1 MEGAADMRAIG
12 ISFAVGTA
20 AGAILFP
27 SALSTGS
34 SLVPAAI
41 ASVLFFLTLSPLL
54 LFNGDSSHGIVM
66 TWAAISFCL
75 AGLFCS
81 VNHVLTS
88 GIQLPP
94 NYLERISGKCLER
107 LCRNIDS
114 IPYHTSGTA
123 PLIKALVTGDRSGL
137 SKETVAIF
145 RASGA
150 SHILAL
156 SGLHLGMIYLIIT
169 RLTVLFGNSPRARVA
184 RYSLTVGTSGFY
196 ALMTGMSPSIVR
208 AFLFI
213 LIGETGKLTGRMRDP
228 SRIFLAALT
237 VQLAMKPEVISTTG
251 FQLSYLAMLGI
262 CTIFPTLDRIYP
274 DTKGIWHRID
284 PFRKIWGGASL
295 SVSCQ
300 VFTAPLVWFRFHSF
314 PKYFLITNLI
324 ALPLTS
330 AVMVLSV
337 TTIAL
342 SLLGICPYFLID
354 LDDRAVGLLVRCLE
368 IISSM

>member
-12 ISFAVGTA
+12 IPFAIGTA

-27 SALSTGS
+27 TALSTEPS
-34 SLVPAAI
+34 MFPAAT
-41 ASVLFFLTLSPLL
+41 ASVLFILTLSPLL
-54 LFNGDSSHGIVM
+54 FFRGDSHHIIVIA
-66 TWAAISFCL
+66 WAVISFCL

-81 VNHVLTS
+81 VNHALTS

-107 LCRNIDS
+107 LCRSIDS
-114 IPYHTSGTA
+114 IPYQTPGTA
-123 PLIKALVTGDRSGL
+123 PLVKALVTGDRSGL
-137 SKETVAIF
+137 SKETVEIF

-156 SGLHLGMIYLIIT
+156 SGLHLGIIYLIVTRIT
-169 RLTVLFGNSPRARVA
+169 TPVGNSPKAKVA
-184 RYSLTVGTSGFY
+184 RYSLTVGTAGFY
-196 ALMTGMSPSIVR
+196 ALMTGMAPSIVR

-213 LIGETGKLTGRMRDP
+213 LIGETGKLIGRVRDP
-228 SRIFLAALT
+228 SRTLLAALT
-237 VQLAMKPEVISTTG
+237 IQLAVKPEVISTTG

-262 CTIFPTLDRIYP
+262 CILFPALDRIYP
-274 DTKGIWHRID
+274 DSKGIWSCIN
-284 PFRKIWGGASL
+284 PFRKIWSGASL

-314 PKYFLITNLI
+314 PRYFLLTNLI

-342 SLLGICPYFLID
+342 SMMGMCPYYLIN